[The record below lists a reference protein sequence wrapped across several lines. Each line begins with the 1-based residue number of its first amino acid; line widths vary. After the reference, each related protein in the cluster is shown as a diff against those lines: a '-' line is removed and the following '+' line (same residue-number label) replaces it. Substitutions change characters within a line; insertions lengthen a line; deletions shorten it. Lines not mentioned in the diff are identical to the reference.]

1 METSF
6 PFIVFHREQQMDGR
20 AGGREEEGQRFM
32 GYLNSSFIQGSREA
46 LSFISSS
53 PSTTGD
59 PNRPTADR
67 PTGHLPPP
75 GAGLD

>member
-32 GYLNSSFIQGSREA
+32 GYLNSSFIQGGPLLHLLLPLHHR
-46 LSFISSS
+46 
-53 PSTTGD
+53 
-59 PNRPTADR
+59 RPKQTDGG
-67 PTGHLPPP
+67 PTYGPPAA
-75 GAGLD
+75 AGRWP